1 MNFYVLS
8 QKEEQGC
15 PAGILRADLF
25 DRYYSCTRDVE
36 FGFFPWYAERGK
48 PGPRTPFPEGMVLI
62 SKDENYEFDIR
73 SVSKFFYVVSD
84 EFLAACNSFNVDVV
98 DSVRIDVVSEG
109 GKCISS
115 KRCKNAV
122 LFDELD
128 VRTNCDPA
136 STFVEEKGRPI
147 RFKKLVLADDWKFD
161 LFKYR
166 RQVSGSDSLICS
178 QAFRD
183 AAIDFKGIDFTLL
196 ETVVWSGIRRI

>member
-1 MNFYVLS
+1 M
-8 QKEEQGC
+8 
-15 PAGILRADLF
+15 
-25 DRYYSCTRDVE
+25 
-36 FGFFPWYAERGK
+36 
-48 PGPRTPFPEGMVLI
+48 
-62 SKDENYEFDIR
+62 
-73 SVSKFFYVVSD
+73 
-84 EFLAACNSFNVDVV
+84 V

-115 KRCKNAV
+115 KHYNAV

-136 STFVEEKGRPI
+136 STFVEEKGRAI
-147 RFKKLVLADDWKFD
+147 RFKKLVLAEDWKFD

-178 QAFRD
+178 QSFRD
-183 AAIDFKGIDFTLL
+183 AAIDFKGIDFTPL

>member
-15 PAGILRADLF
+15 PVGILRADLF

-84 EFLAACNSFNVDVV
+84 EFLAACNSFNVNMV

-115 KRCKNAV
+115 KHYNAV

-147 RFKKLVLADDWKFD
+147 RFKKLVLAEDWKFD

-178 QAFRD
+178 QVFRD
-183 AAIDFKGIDFTLL
+183 AAIDFKGIDFTPL